1 MRKKTNKLDNFFDYI
16 NLGKQERK
24 IYKFLLLKKESTI
37 KQIKGGLKLSE
48 KTIRT
53 QLKNLMTLGFIN
65 RKIVENGRLK
75 YVYYTEN
82 ISISWKNLKKKIQ
95 KIIKEL
101 SS

>member
-95 KIIKEL
+95 RIIKEL
-101 SS
+101 SI

>member
-101 SS
+101 SI